1 VATVDASARVVD
13 DADANAC
20 AYAKAACKEALAGK
34 EGAETELLLRVLE
47 GATNKESADTE
58 APTFSLL
65 LAVSLEEE
73 GGNRNDTD
81 MEPNDFGRMKGEG
94 AVGSE
99 EGARTE
105 LKPLSKEKRPAL
117 LSSHISKEWGFGKLT
132 TKGSGS

>member
-1 VATVDASARVVD
+1 MATVDASARVVD

-81 MEPNDFGRMKGEG
+81 MEPNDFDENERRGSCWFGGGG
-94 AVGSE
+94 ANF
-99 EGARTE
+99 